1 MKNRGFYIT
10 VNERAISVNSM
21 YGRKGSRSFLT
32 NEATNLQ
39 KAIRNAVEEKY
50 GYDYEQYEN
59 KVMIKIMVEKA
70 TNKEFDLDNCA
81 KLVIDGIV
89 KAGVIVD
96 DDLVYELYMK
106 KGIGKVD
113 CIRVK
118 IEEIVFQE
126 VL

>member
-32 NEATNLQ
+32 NEAINLQ

-50 GYDYEQYEN
+50 GYDYEQLDS
-59 KVMIKIMVEKA
+59 KVMIKLFVER
-70 TNKEFDLDNCA
+70 NKKGWDLDNTFKA
-81 KLVIDGIV
+81 IIDALVKCGIMIDDTQVFGIY
-89 KAGVIVD
+89 A
-96 DDLVYELYMK
+96 MK
-106 KGIGKVD
+106 GEGFRD
-113 CIRVK
+113 CIRIKV
-118 IEEIVFQE
+118 EEMIFQE